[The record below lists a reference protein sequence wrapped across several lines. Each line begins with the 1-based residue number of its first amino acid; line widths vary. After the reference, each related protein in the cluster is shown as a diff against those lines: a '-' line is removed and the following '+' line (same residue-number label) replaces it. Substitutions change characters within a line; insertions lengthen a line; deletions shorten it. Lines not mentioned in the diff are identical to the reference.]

1 MNIFKKL
8 PGFRSNKKRNKIIAS
23 LYYGIFLLSLISVFP
38 QIAET
43 ACVIMF
49 LLFPLLIFNIIEV
62 IKNKEGLFSKKGKIK
77 ILSPLIAIVVSFF
90 IIGITAEPQSNIE
103 SQTSSNNT
111 LTNNKEVS
119 IVKDSNKLLEEDN
132 SLTVDN
138 VTNNT
143 LAENNKIYDAE
154 IHFIN
159 TGNSDAILVKQSG
172 EFALIDGGDNNDENM
187 IVSYLKKQGVSKLKY
202 VFSTHGDAD
211 HCGGL
216 DAVIDAFDIE
226 NVFIAN
232 GDVNTKT
239 YTDFINSV
247 ANKGLFPSVPLL
259 GTEFN
264 LGTSTFKVVSVANTN
279 DINNNSLVLLYTNGN
294 DKILLTGDADTSIL
308 NKIDVGDIDLLKVGH
323 HGSKTSTDQ
332 SFLNKVN
339 PEYAV
344 ILCGENNRY
353 GHPHKEVMD
362 LLKSNNIEVHRTDEC
377 GTIVFKS
384 TGKGLEVDCKGGSY
398 NYGKTSTS
406 SSSSNSSTSNSTS
419 NTVNSNS
426 ESNSSSSSN
435 TNSTNNKSETNSS
448 SSSTNNSSS
457 NNNSS
462 TSSTDNN
469 VSNSSNSRTV
479 YWTTS
484 GKKYHFSPTCSNMKN
499 PMSGTI
505 EESGRTPCSKCA
517 H

>member
-49 LLFPLLIFNIIEV
+49 LLFPLLIFNIMEV
-62 IKNKEGLFSKKGKIK
+62 IKNKEGLFSKKGKKK
-77 ILSPLIAIVVSFF
+77 ILGPLIAVVVSFF
-90 IIGITAEPQSNIE
+90 IIGITAEPQPNIE
-103 SQTSSNNT
+103 SQINSNNV

-119 IVKDSNKLLEEDN
+119 TVKDSDKSLKENN
-132 SLTVDN
+132 SLTVN
-138 VTNNT
+138 NSNNTNNT
-143 LAENNKIYDAE
+143 LAENNKISDAE

-159 TGNSDAILVKQSG
+159 TGNSDAILIKQSG
-172 EFALIDGGDNNDENM
+172 EFALIDGGDNNDEGM

-216 DAVIDAFDIE
+216 DAIIDAFEIG
-226 NVFIAN
+226 NVFVAN

-294 DKILLTGDADTSIL
+294 DKILLTGDADTSVL

-435 TNSTNNKSETNSS
+435 TNSINNKSETNSS

-462 TSSTDNN
+462 
-469 VSNSSNSRTV
+469 NSRTV
-479 YWTTS
+479 YWTSS